1 MISKEREEF
10 YISLIKESFS
20 LREVCLKANIKD
32 TTGNYDTLKRIIK
45 ENNIDITHFKRG
57 CVGIKIS
64 RPINYY
70 LNKDINISAFKLKNK
85 LLKERLKRI

>member
-32 TTGNYDTLKRIIK
+32 TTGNYDTLKRIIRN
-45 ENNIDITHFKRG
+45 NNIDISHFKRVNIYHG
-57 CVGIKIS
+57 KPKDIWF
-64 RPINYY
+64 Y
-70 LNKDINISAFKLKNK
+70 LNKNISISAFSLKNK
-85 LLKERLKRI
+85 LLKERFKRI

>member
-45 ENNIDITHFKRG
+45 ENKIDITHFKRG
-57 CVGIKIS
+57 CVVIKIS

-85 LLKERLKRI
+85 LLKERFERI